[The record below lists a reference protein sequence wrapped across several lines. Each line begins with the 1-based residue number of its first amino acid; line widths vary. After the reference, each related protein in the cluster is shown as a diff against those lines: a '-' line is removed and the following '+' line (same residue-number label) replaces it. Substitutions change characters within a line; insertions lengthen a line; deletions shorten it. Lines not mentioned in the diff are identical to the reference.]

1 MADHTE
7 SSVRIAAEPA
17 AVLAVISD
25 FERYP
30 EWAKEVKEVT
40 VLDHGDDGRP
50 RRVRFT
56 LDAGVIKDTYSLD
69 YDWSVA
75 GDGTGEVRWTLVE
88 AEILKA
94 LTGSYTLRGVD
105 GGTDLTYRLT
115 VDLKIPMLGMLK
127 RKAER
132 SIIDT
137 ALEAVRKRVETG
149 A

>member
-40 VLDHGDDGRP
+40 VLEEGPDGRP

-56 LDAGVIKDTYSLD
+56 LDAGVIKDTYTLD
-69 YDWSVA
+69 YDWAVA
-75 GDGTGEVRWTLVE
+75 ADGTGEVRWTLVE

-94 LTGSYTLRGVD
+94 LTGSYTLRGAG

>member
-1 MADHTE
+1 MADRTE
-7 SSVRIAAEPA
+7 SSVRIAAEPS

-30 EWAKEVKEVT
+30 EWAREVKEVT
-40 VLDHGDDGRP
+40 VLDHDAEGRP
-50 RRVRFT
+50 RTVRFT
-56 LDAGVIKDTYSLD
+56 LDAGVIKDTYTLE
-69 YDWSVA
+69 YDWAVA
-75 GDGTGEVRWTLVE
+75 DDGTGQVRWTLVE

-94 LTGSYTLRGVD
+94 LTGSYTLGGD
-105 GGTDLTYRLT
+105 AEGTDLTYRLA

-132 SIIDT
+132 SVIDT
-137 ALEAVRKRVETG
+137 ALDSVRRRVETG